1 MAHRLEVE
9 LTSSREDGTWTWRAA
24 GAKQPKGELTSS
36 LLYEGAAV
44 GDVVRIEAEKHIDGF
59 EVTQVFAPKQKEARN
74 DLLELKRREFRDDE
88 LVSEVRASRGGRG
101 GSGGDRKGG
110 RGDRKGGRDGDRKGG
125 RGERPSGPRSGGGD
139 RRPRAASE
147 AEQRPKAKRL
157 RAGNQH
163 RQAILAEVPEEFRP
177 IAEQV
182 SRGGMP
188 AVRTA
193 IEKQNADAVAA
204 GTPPINA
211 DPIISIAE
219 GLVPKLRT
227 AEWRDRADAALKDL
241 EELDLRDLR
250 SVMGAA
256 ESAGR
261 DDESRALV
269 DQLRAG
275 LNERIE
281 KDHQQWLADLTEA
294 MGQGRTVRAL
304 RLSSRPVK
312 PGAPLPTELA
322 SQMSEAASQAL
333 AEDVAQDRWA
343 TVLDAVAFSPIRNA
357 VVPHGKPAEPGK
369 DLLDAVRRVADRVP
383 AIAALFSIDPSE
395 ATKRRRPRR
404 GKPGKQGDAA
414 KKGDTKA
421 KKGPKPKPEPKAAEA
436 APADAT
442 AAGAPAPDAPAP
454 DAPAP
459 DAPAPDAP
467 APDAIEAASKPDA
480 IEAAPKPDAIEAAP
494 KPDAIEAAPAPD
506 AIEAAPAPD
515 AIEAA
520 PKPETVE
527 AAPAA
532 DASEAAPSGDA
543 EPAS

>member
-36 LLYEGAAV
+36 LLYDGAEV
-44 GDVVRIEAEKHIDGF
+44 GDVVRIEAEQHIDGF
-59 EVTQVFAPKQKEARN
+59 EVVQVFAPKKKKGRD
-74 DLLELKRREFRDDE
+74 DLLELKRREFSDDE
-88 LVSEVRASRGGRG
+88 LVSEVRASRGGR
-101 GSGGDRKGG
+101 DRDGKGG
-110 RGDRKGGRDGDRKGG
+110 RGDRKGGRGADRKGG
-125 RGERPSGPRSGGGD
+125 RGERSGGPRSGGD

-147 AEQRPKAKRL
+147 AEQRPKPKRL

-163 RQAILAEVPEEFRP
+163 RQAVLAEVPEEFRP

-193 IEKQNADAVAA
+193 IEKQNAEAVAA

-227 AEWRDRADAALKDL
+227 AEWRDRAEAALKDL

-281 KDHQQWLADLTEA
+281 KDHQQWLSDLTEA

-322 SQMSEAASQAL
+322 NQMSEAASQAL

-357 VVPHGKPAEPGK
+357 VTPHGKPAEPGK

-383 AIAALFSIDPSE
+383 AIAALFGVDPSE

-404 GKPGKQGDAA
+404 GKQGDAA
-414 KKGDTKA
+414 KKGNTAKKGAPKA
-421 KKGPKPKPEPKAAEA
+421 KKAPKVAPEA
-436 APADAT
+436 APAADAAEAPKIET
-442 AAGAPAPDAPAP
+442 APAADAAEAP
-454 DAPAP
+454 KTEATPV
-459 DAPAPDAP
+459 
-467 APDAIEAASKPDA
+467 PDAITAAPVPDA
-480 IEAAPKPDAIEAAP
+480 IAAAPVPDAITAAP
-494 KPDAIEAAPAPD
+494 VPDAIEAAPAED
-506 AIEAAPAPD
+506 A
-515 AIEAA
+515 
-520 PKPETVE
+520 VE
-527 AAPAA
+527 AAPS
-532 DASEAAPSGDA
+532 DDSK
-543 EPAS
+543 PAS